1 MRARTLKTHI
11 KAGGAAAP
19 TFSRYMR
26 SLGADNQRRTVL
38 GLVVAFAV
46 LGAWGAWLFLARVT
60 LYEVTTEARLEAE
73 QAGYTIEAAT
83 AGRVVT
89 TRLALGQEVK
99 AGDVLAELDTDEQ
112 QHRLEEERARLSTV
126 APQIEALAREVA
138 SEQQAVEDSRQ
149 ANRVTLEEARA
160 RVREAE
166 SAAQFKEEEARRLT
180 GLFKEGVIAEMEVL
194 RVRSEARSR
203 RAEVESLQHTVTRLE
218 RQQRTEETERR
229 VRVDKLLREK
239 TELEG
244 QRATTAAAIGR
255 LLNEIERRTIR
266 APASGQLGEVTTSKE
281 GAVVS
286 AGDKL
291 GTVVPSAGSL
301 KIVAEFPPS
310 ALGRVHAG
318 QGARMRLASFP
329 WTQYGSLPAVVTR
342 IAGEARGG
350 KIRVELSVR
359 TDAPSSIPLQHGLP
373 GVVEIE
379 VEQVSPAT
387 LLLRTVKLLTTPSR
401 KEGQNPR
408 SAG

>member
-1 MRARTLKTHI
+1 MRTRTLKTHI
-11 KAGGAAAP
+11 KAGAAAAP

-26 SLGADNQRRTVL
+26 SLGADSQRRTLL
-38 GLVVAFAV
+38 GLFVAFAV

-73 QAGYTIEAAT
+73 EAGYTIAADA
-83 AGRVVT
+83 AGRVVN
-89 TRLALGQEVK
+89 TRLALGREVK

-112 QHRLEEERARLSTV
+112 RHRLEEERSRLASV
-126 APQIEALAREVA
+126 APQIEALARELA
-138 SEQQAVEDSRQ
+138 AEQQAVEDSRQ
-149 ANRVTLEEARA
+149 ANRVALEEAGA

-166 SAAQFKEEEARRLT
+166 SAAQFKEEEARRLA

-194 RVRSEARSR
+194 RVRSEARGK
-203 RAEVESLQHTVTRLE
+203 RAEVEGLQHAVTKLE

-229 VRVDKLLREK
+229 VRIDKLLREK

-244 QRATTAAAIGR
+244 QRATAAAVISR
-255 LLNEIERRTIR
+255 LQNEIERRTIR

-291 GTVVPSAGSL
+291 GTVLPTAGVL

-310 ALGRVHAG
+310 VLGRVRAG

-329 WTQYGSLPAVVTR
+329 WAQYGSLPAVVTR
-342 IAGEARGG
+342 IAGEVRDG
-350 KIRVELSVR
+350 KIRVELAVR
-359 TDAPSSIPLQHGLP
+359 PDASASIPLQHGLP
-373 GVVEIE
+373 GTVEIE

-387 LLLRTVKLLTTPSR
+387 LLLRTVRLLTNPSADAT
-401 KEGQNPR
+401 R

>member
-1 MRARTLKTHI
+1 VKTHI
-11 KAGGAAAP
+11 KAGAHAAP

-26 SLGADNQRRTVL
+26 SLGADNQRRTLV
-38 GLVVAFAV
+38 GLALACAV
-46 LGAWGAWLFLARVT
+46 LGGWGAWLFLARVT
-60 LYEVTTEARLEAE
+60 LYEVTSEARLEAE
-73 QAGYTIEAAT
+73 QAGYTVEAA
-83 AGRVVT
+83 AGGRVVN

-112 QHRLEEERARLSTV
+112 RHRLEEERARLSTV
-126 APQIEALAREVA
+126 SPQVEALAREVA

-149 ANRVTLEEARA
+149 AHRVALEEARA

-166 SAAQFKEEEARRLT
+166 SAAQFKEEEAQRLA

-194 RVRSEARSR
+194 RVRSEARSK
-203 RAEVESLQHTVTRLE
+203 RAEVESLEHTVTKLE
-218 RQQRTEETERR
+218 RQQRTDETERR

-244 QRATTAAAIGR
+244 RRATAAATIGR
-255 LLNEIERRTIR
+255 LQNEIERRTIR
-266 APASGQLGEVTTSKE
+266 APASGQLGEVTTSKA

-291 GTVVPSAGSL
+291 GTVIPDGTL

-310 ALGRVHAG
+310 ALGRVRAG

-329 WTQYGSLPAVVTR
+329 WTQYGSLNATVTR
-342 IAGEARGG
+342 IAGETRDG

-359 TDAPSSIPLQHGLP
+359 ADSPSSIPLQHGLP
-373 GVVEIE
+373 GVVEVE

-387 LLLRTVKLLTTPSR
+387 LLLRTVKLLTTPSS
-401 KEGQNPR
+401 KEGQR